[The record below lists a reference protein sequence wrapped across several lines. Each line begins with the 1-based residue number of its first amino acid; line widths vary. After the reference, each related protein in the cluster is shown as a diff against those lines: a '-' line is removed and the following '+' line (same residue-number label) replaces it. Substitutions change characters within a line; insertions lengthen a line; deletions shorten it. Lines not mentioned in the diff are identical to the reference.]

1 MVSRAA
7 GRPAYLQVADALR
20 EQITSQEFSPGTRL
34 PTERELMDRWGVSS
48 RTVRVALD
56 QLRAEGLVISR
67 QGSGVFVREQA
78 VPRRLSTDITTSFGW
93 YHTLR
98 RQGLQA
104 AGETHVTEAPA
115 SQLVAEWLGIEL
127 GTPVTVRDRLLGTEE
142 HGPVMLATSHF
153 PGWVVEQAPAL
164 ADPNR
169 GGMPEILRNAF
180 GDTYSH
186 DVLTTRMPTPQERQR
201 LDLDPGT
208 PILVIR
214 GGTYD
219 RDNRPLHFIEV
230 VAAGGR
236 IEFAYVYGTVPPGDD

>member
-1 MVSRAA
+1 VVSRAA
-7 GRPAYLQVADALR
+7 GRPAYMQVADALR
-20 EQITSQEFSPGTRL
+20 SQITSGEFSPGAKV
-34 PTERELMDRWGVSS
+34 PSEKELMDRWRVSS
-48 RTVRVALD
+48 RTIRVALD
-56 QLRAEGLVISR
+56 QLRAEGLVVSR
-67 QGSGVFVREQA
+67 QGSGVYVRKQE

-104 AGETHVTEAPA
+104 AGETNVSEAPA
-115 SQLVAEWLGIEL
+115 SPLVAEWLGVEP

-164 ADPNR
+164 ADPDT
-169 GGMPEILRNAF
+169 GGMPEILRAAF

-186 DVLTTRMPTPQERQR
+186 DVITPRMPSPQERAR

-208 PILVIR
+208 PVLVIH

-219 RDNRPLHFIEV
+219 QENRPIHFIEV
-230 VAAGGR
+230 IAAGGR
-236 IEFAYVYGTVPPGDD
+236 IEFSYLYGTVPADS

>member
-7 GRPAYLQVADALR
+7 GRPAYMQVADALR
-20 EQITSQEFSPGTRL
+20 EQITSQEFSPGTKL

-48 RTVRVALD
+48 RTIRVALD
-56 QLRAEGLVISR
+56 QLRAEGLVVSK
-67 QGSGVFVREQA
+67 QGSGVFVRKQT

-93 YHTLR
+93 YHTLK

-104 AGETHVTEAPA
+104 AGETHVSQAPA
-115 SQLVAEWLGIEL
+115 SPLVAEWLGVDL
-127 GTPVTVRDRLLGTEE
+127 GTTVTVRDRLLGTEE

-153 PGWVVEQAPAL
+153 PGWVVEQAPSL
-164 ADPNR
+164 ADPSR
-169 GGMPEILRNAF
+169 GGMPEILREAF

-186 DVLTTRMPTPQERQR
+186 DVLITRMPSPDERVR
-201 LDLDPGT
+201 LDLEPGT
-208 PILVIR
+208 PVLVIR

-219 RDNRPLHFIEV
+219 QDNRPIHFIEV

-236 IEFAYVYGTVPPGDD
+236 IEFAYVYGSVPADA

>member
-20 EQITSQEFSPGTRL
+20 EQITSQEFPPGTRL
-34 PTERELMDRWGVSS
+34 PSERELMDRWGVSS

-56 QLRAEGLVISR
+56 QLRAEGLVVSK
-67 QGSGVFVREQA
+67 QGSGVFVRKQS

-104 AGETHVTEAPA
+104 AGETHVSEAPA
-115 SQLVAEWLGIEL
+115 SPLVAEWLGIEL
-127 GTPVTVRDRLLGTEE
+127 GTIVTVRDRLLGTEE

-153 PGWVVEQAPAL
+153 PKWATDQAPEL
-164 ADPNR
+164 TDPNR
-169 GGMPEILRNAF
+169 GGMPEILRKHF
-180 GDTYSH
+180 GETYSH
-186 DVLTTRMPTPQERQR
+186 DVLLVRMPSPQERQR
-201 LDLDPGT
+201 LDLDPGI
-208 PILVIR
+208 PVQLIH

-219 RDNRPLHFIEV
+219 QDNRPLHFIEV
-230 VAAGGR
+230 IAAGGR

>member
-20 EQITSQEFSPGTRL
+20 EQITSQEFSPGTKL
-34 PTERELMDRWGVSS
+34 PSEKQLMDRWGVSS
-48 RTVRVALD
+48 RTIRVALD

-67 QGSGVFVREQA
+67 QGSGVFVRKQA

-104 AGETHVTEAPA
+104 AGETHVSEAPA
-115 SQLVAEWLGIEL
+115 SPLVAEWLGIEV

-153 PGWVVEQAPAL
+153 PKWVTDQAPELTDAT
-164 ADPNR
+164 R
-169 GGMPEILRNAF
+169 GGMPEILREHF

-186 DVLTTRMPTPQERQR
+186 DVITTRMPTPQERER

-208 PILVIR
+208 PVQLIH

-219 RDNRPLHFIEV
+219 QDNRTLHFIVV
-230 VAAGGR
+230 VAAGSR

>member
-20 EQITSQEFSPGTRL
+20 EQITSQEFSPGTKL
-34 PTERELMDRWGVSS
+34 PSERELMDRWKVSS
-48 RTVRVALD
+48 RTIRVALD
-56 QLRAEGLVISR
+56 QLRAEGLVISK
-67 QGSGVFVREQA
+67 QGSGVYVRKQA

-104 AGETHVTEAPA
+104 AGETQVSEAPA
-115 SQLVAEWLGIEL
+115 SPLVAEWLGIEL

-164 ADPNR
+164 ADPSR
-169 GGMPEILRNAF
+169 GGMPEILRDAF

-186 DVLTTRMPTPQERQR
+186 DVITTRMPTPPERER
-201 LDLDPGT
+201 LELEPGT
-208 PILVIR
+208 PVLIIH

-219 RDNRPLHFIEV
+219 QENRPLHFIEV

>member
-7 GRPAYLQVADALR
+7 GRPAYMQVADALR
-20 EQITSQEFSPGTRL
+20 AQITGGELSPGSKL
-34 PTERELMDRWGVSS
+34 PSEKHLMDTWDVSS

-56 QLRAEGLVISR
+56 QLRAEGLVVSR
-67 QGSGVFVREQA
+67 QGSGVYVRKQD

-93 YHTLR
+93 YHTLK

-104 AGETHVTEAPA
+104 AGETTVSEAPA
-115 SQLVAEWLGIEL
+115 SALVAEWLGISE

-142 HGPVMLATSHF
+142 HGPVMLATSQF

-164 ADPNR
+164 ADPSR
-169 GGMPEILRNAF
+169 GGMPEILREHF

-186 DVLTTRMPTPQERQR
+186 DVLTVRMPTPDERVR
-201 LDLDPGT
+201 LRLDPGT
-208 PILVIR
+208 PVLVIR

-219 RDNRPLHFIEV
+219 QEQRALHFIEV

-236 IEFAYVYGTVPPGDD
+236 IEFSYLYGQVPIGDV

>member
-20 EQITSQEFSPGTRL
+20 EQITSQEFSPGTKL
-34 PTERELMDRWGVSS
+34 PSERELMDRWKVSS
-48 RTVRVALD
+48 RTIRVALD
-56 QLRAEGLVISR
+56 QLRAEGLVVSK
-67 QGSGVFVREQA
+67 QGSGVYVRKQT

-104 AGETHVTEAPA
+104 AGETHVSEARA
-115 SQLVAEWLGIEL
+115 SPLVAEWLGIEP
-127 GTPVTVRDRLLGTEE
+127 GTTVTVRDRLLGTEE

-164 ADPNR
+164 ADPGR
-169 GGMPEILRNAF
+169 GGMPEILRDAF

-186 DVLTTRMPTPQERQR
+186 DVLTTRMPTPPERQR
-201 LDLDPGT
+201 LELEPGT
-208 PILVIR
+208 SVLVIH

-219 RDNRPLHFIEV
+219 QENRPLHFIEV